1 MKLPFSLGKPRW
13 QSKDAAVRRDAV
25 AADDDSDLLAS
36 LGRIARDDADAG
48 VRIAAMKRLADPGI
62 AQGLARDDTD
72 AAVRSQAR
80 ALWLDLLTGRHASA
94 PTLAERLRLLRAQ
107 DEAEIIEHVARH
119 AREPELRG
127 SALVRATRPA
137 FLLERALEETDAGL
151 RGTLVARLEDEAQ
164 LQRLAE
170 RTRKSD
176 KTVNRLARERI
187 EALRIGRG
195 DPAMLELRARQLC
208 ERLEQLIRD
217 PAHADAEDAIHTQW
231 APIEAAA
238 PQALQMRF
246 AAARELLA
254 VSRGGKPVAR
264 AADPRDEPATH
275 ADATVRTDDAVV
287 EDSAPAPPARDP
299 DEGTDVTL
307 AATVVAPLLAQAR
320 FAASLDEARTAQ
332 RLQREQQQALLQE
345 LGQVLDECDAALER
359 GASAAAHA
367 AHAKIESLRARIEAA
382 LPKMLADRLH
392 AVETRHAELSRWQF
406 WADNER
412 RRQICE
418 DIEAAAAASLH
429 PDAVAAKVRDAQVE
443 WSRLDAVEGPRGRGG
458 ELTRRFHA
466 ACRAALAPAQAYFHK
481 RKELRQTHA
490 GAIEQVLAQVAAL
503 DAENTDWPAITGL
516 RRDTVQALREL
527 DRVEPRA
534 RKLLAQ
540 RLKDALTALDA
551 RVRSRD
557 AAVEQAKA
565 ALIAQATA
573 LADELPRGAV
583 ASARELQQR
592 WQASGTGRRARD
604 QAQWKTFRAALD
616 RVFERLDAE
625 RVQRGAQDAESKA
638 QAEALCTE
646 LESLASTGS
655 VPERG
660 AVARIVEG
668 WNALRPRD
676 EALARRF
683 AAAQERLHEAG
694 RAQQRRQR
702 HLRFEQWQQRDALC
716 RAAELAA
723 EPAGELRSRWLA
735 AGGGGIAAAAL
746 EQRFESALAHS
757 PLPSADAD
765 ASRALLLELELLAG
779 IEATAED
786 REQRR
791 ELQVARLAA
800 RMRGTAALSPA
811 DEVATLLERW
821 SALGSPADDALD
833 ARFRQALA
841 SALETLP

>member
-1 MKLPFSLGKPRW
+1 M
-13 QSKDAAVRRDAV
+13 RRAAV

-36 LGRIARDDADAG
+36 LGRLARDDLDAG

-72 AAVRSQAR
+72 PAVRAQAR

-107 DEAEIIEHVARH
+107 DEAETIEHVARH
-119 AREPELRG
+119 AREAELRG
-127 SALVRATRPA
+127 SALERVVRPA

-151 RGTLVARLEDEAQ
+151 RGTLVVRLDDEAQ

-187 EALRIGRG
+187 ETLRIGRG

-208 ERLEQLIRD
+208 ERLEQLVRD
-217 PAHADAEDAIHTQW
+217 PAQADSEDAILAQW
-231 APIEAAA
+231 TPIEGAA
-238 PQALQMRF
+238 PQALQARF

-254 VSRGGKPVAR
+254 ASRSGKPAVR
-264 AADPRDEPATH
+264 SVDRMDEPVTLAKATRVDK
-275 ADATVRTDDAVV
+275 ALV
-287 EDSAPAPPARDP
+287 EDSAPEHPARDP
-299 DEGTDVTL
+299 DEGTEVAL
-307 AATVVAPLLAQAR
+307 AADAVVAPLLAQAR

-332 RLQREQQQALLQE
+332 RQQREQQQALLHE
-345 LGQVLDECDAALER
+345 LGQALDECDAALER

-367 AHAKIESLRARIEAA
+367 ARAKIETLRARIDGA
-382 LPKMLADRLH
+382 LPKALADKLH
-392 AVETRHAELSRWQF
+392 AVEARHAELSRWQF

-418 DIEAAAAASLH
+418 EIEAAAAAALH

-503 DAENTDWPAITGL
+503 DPGSTDWPTITGL

-534 RKLLAQ
+534 RKQLAQ

-557 AAVEQAKA
+557 EAVEQAKA
-565 ALIAQATA
+565 ALIAQASA
-573 LADELPRGAV
+573 LAEELPRGAV

-592 WQASGTGRRARD
+592 WQASGSGRRARD
-604 QAQWKTFRAALD
+604 QSQWKAFRAALD

-625 RVQRGAQDAESKA
+625 RVQRSAQDAESKA
-638 QAEALCTE
+638 QAEALCAE
-646 LESLASTGS
+646 LEALASSGA
-655 VPERG
+655 VAERA
-660 AVARIVEG
+660 AVARIVEA
-668 WNALRPRD
+668 WNAMRPRD
-676 EALARRF
+676 DVLVRRF
-683 AAAQERLHEAG
+683 AAAQERLQEAG

-702 HLRFEQWQQRDALC
+702 HQRFEQWQQRDALC
-716 RAAELAA
+716 RAGELAA
-723 EPAGELRSRWLA
+723 EPAEALRSRWLA
-735 AGGGGIAAAAL
+735 AGAGGIAFTAQ
-746 EQRFESALAHS
+746 EQRFESVLAGN
-757 PLPSADAD
+757 PLPQADVD

-800 RMRGTAALSPA
+800 RMRGNAAPSPA
-811 DEVATLLERW
+811 DEVAALLERW
-821 SALGSPADDALD
+821 SALGMPADDALD

>member
-1 MKLPFSLGKPRW
+1 M
-13 QSKDAAVRRDAV
+13 RRAAV

-36 LGRIARDDADAG
+36 LGRLAREDVDPG

-62 AQGLARDDTD
+62 AQGLARDDADPT
-72 AAVRSQAR
+72 VRTQAR

-94 PTLAERLRLLRAQ
+94 PTLVERLRLLRAQ
-107 DEAEIIEHVARH
+107 DDAETIEHVARQ
-119 AREPELRG
+119 AREPDLRS
-127 SALVRATRPA
+127 SALERAARPA
-137 FLLERALEETDAGL
+137 FLLERALEETDPAL
-151 RGTLVARLEDEAQ
+151 RGMLVARLDDEAQ

-217 PAHADAEDAIHTQW
+217 PAQADSEDAIAAQW
-231 APIEAAA
+231 SPIEAAA
-238 PQALQMRF
+238 PQALRNRF
-246 AAARELLA
+246 AAARELLQA
-254 VSRGGKPVAR
+254 SRSGKPAAR
-264 AADPRDEPATH
+264 AVDPASEPATPAEAIR
-275 ADATVRTDDAVV
+275 ADEALVAQ
-287 EDSAPAPPARDP
+287 SAAAQPARDT
-299 DEGTDVTL
+299 DEGTGVAL
-307 AATVVAPLLAQAR
+307 AADAVVAPLLAQAR

-332 RLQREQQQALLQE
+332 RLQREQQQALLHE
-345 LGQVLDECDAALER
+345 LGQALDACDAALER

-367 AHAKIESLRARIEAA
+367 ARANIESLRARVDGA
-382 LPKMLADRLH
+382 LPKALADKLH
-392 AVETRHAELSRWQF
+392 AVEARHGELSRWQF

-418 DIEAAAAASLH
+418 EIEAAAAAALH

-443 WSRLDAVEGPRGRGG
+443 WSRLEAVEGPRGRTG

-481 RKELRQTHA
+481 RKELRKTHA
-490 GAIEQVLAQVAAL
+490 DTIEQVLARVAAL
-503 DAENTDWPAITGL
+503 DAGSTDLAAITGL

-534 RKLLAQ
+534 RKHLAQ
-540 RLKDALTALDA
+540 RLKDALTGLDA

-557 AAVEQAKA
+557 AAVEQEKA

-573 LADELPRGAV
+573 LADDLPRGAV

-592 WQASGTGRRARD
+592 WQASGNGRRARD
-604 QAQWKTFRAALD
+604 QAQWKVFRAALD

-638 QAEALCTE
+638 QAEALCVE
-646 LESLASTGS
+646 LEALASSGG
-655 VPERG
+655 VPDRG
-660 AVARIVEG
+660 TVARLVEA
-668 WNALRPRD
+668 WNAMRPRD
-676 EALARRF
+676 DMLSRRF
-683 AAAQERLHEAG
+683 SAAQEQLHEAA
-694 RAQQRRQR
+694 RVQQRRQR
-702 HLRFEQWQQRDALC
+702 HRRFEQWLQRDALC

-723 EPAGELRSRWLA
+723 EPADVLRANWLA
-735 AGGGGIAAAAL
+735 TDTGGVAFAAQ
-746 EQRFESALAHS
+746 EQRFESALAGN
-757 PLPSADAD
+757 PLPQADAD
-765 ASRALLLELELLAG
+765 ASRALLLELELVAG
-779 IEATAED
+779 IEASAED

-800 RMRGTAALSPA
+800 RMRGMATASPA

-821 SALGSPADDALD
+821 SALGAPVDDALD

>member
-1 MKLPFSLGKPRW
+1 MRR
-13 QSKDAAVRRDAV
+13 AAVT
-25 AADDDSDLLAS
+25 ADDDSDLLAS
-36 LGRIARDDADAG
+36 LGRIAREDADAG

-80 ALWLDLLTGRHASA
+80 ALWLELLTGRHASA
-94 PTLAERLRLLRAQ
+94 PTLVERLRLLRAQ
-107 DEAEIIEHVARH
+107 DEAETIEHVARH

-127 SALVRATRPA
+127 SALGRATRPA
-137 FLLERALEETDAGL
+137 FLFERALEETDAAL
-151 RGTLVARLEDEAQ
+151 RGTLVARLDDEAQ

-217 PAHADAEDAIHTQW
+217 PAHADAEDAIRAQW
-231 APIEAAA
+231 DPIEATA
-238 PQALQMRF
+238 PQALRARF

-254 VSRGGKPVAR
+254 ASRSGKPAAR
-264 AADPRDEPATH
+264 AVDPPDEPAAH
-275 ADATVRTDDAVV
+275 AEAARTDDAVV
-287 EDSAPAPPARDP
+287 EDSAPGQPARDP
-299 DEGTDVTL
+299 DESTD
-307 AATVVAPLLAQAR
+307 AAPAADAVVAPLLAQAR
-320 FAASLDEARTAQ
+320 FAASLDEARAAQ
-332 RLQREQQQALLQE
+332 RLQREQQQALLHE
-345 LGQVLDECDAALER
+345 LGQALDECDAALER

-367 AHAKIESLRARIEAA
+367 ARAKIEPLRARIDGA
-382 LPKMLADRLH
+382 LPKALAEKLH
-392 AVETRHAELSRWQF
+392 AVEARHAELSRWQF

-418 DIEAAAAASLH
+418 EIEAAAAAALH

-490 GAIEQVLAQVAAL
+490 GAIEQVLAQVSAL
-503 DAENTDWPAITGL
+503 DAESTDWPAITGL

-527 DRVEPRA
+527 DQVEPRA
-534 RKLLAQ
+534 RKRLAQ

-565 ALIAQATA
+565 TLIAQATA
-573 LADELPRGAV
+573 LADDLPRGAV

-604 QAQWKTFRAALD
+604 QSQWKAFRAALD

-646 LESLASTGS
+646 LESLASSGS

-660 AVARIVEG
+660 AVTRIVEA
-668 WNALRPRD
+668 WNAMRPRD

-683 AAAQERLHEAG
+683 VAAQERLHEAG

-702 HLRFEQWQQRDALC
+702 HQRFEQWQQRDALC

-723 EPAGELRSRWLA
+723 EPAEALRSRWLA

-746 EQRFESALAHS
+746 EQRFESALAHD
-757 PLPSADAD
+757 PLPQADTDMA
-765 ASRALLLELELLAG
+765 RALLLELELLGG
-779 IEATAED
+779 IEAAAED

-800 RMRGTAALSPA
+800 RMRGTAALPPA

-821 SALGSPADDALD
+821 SALGTPADDAMD